1 MRTMRRYGLVTIVL
15 VAVLAAGV
23 IAAPP
28 VLEVKASL
36 IGVVLE
42 EGLVTEGTE
51 VTDGQPLVYVR
62 TATRSM
68 AVAATAPRDGVVTAV
83 LVRPGQRLE
92 RGQVIVRLMP
102 K

>member
-1 MRTMRRYGLVTIVL
+1 MGTMRRYGLGTIVL

-36 IGVVLE
+36 TGVVLE
-42 EGLVTEGTE
+42 EGLVKEGTE
-51 VTDGQPLVYVR
+51 VTDGQPLVYVQ

-68 AVAATAPRDGVVTAV
+68 AVAATAPRDGIVVTV